1 MKKGFDFSRFRSISL
16 GKCPV
21 VRPLFRAAAPL
32 LMMVFA
38 VSCVERPS
46 PDQVT
51 AAYFK
56 TVANGDP
63 FAVRPFLTP
72 DGQEILDQMA
82 AMPQIRAAI
91 ESQRGVQKQ
100 FWSGIVCS
108 VSQPSIEG
116 SRAVVVFTAEVPG
129 RGRASC
135 PVVLF
140 LIDGDWRISSTSI
153 SGIQTDRFRNE
164 LMALKAPPAKS
175 EPPAAAPSAAAP
187 AAPAAAPPAA
197 APSAAAP
204 AAAPAAV
211 PEKK

>member
-1 MKKGFDFSRFRSISL
+1 MKNLFDVSRFRFPS
-16 GKCPV
+16 
-21 VRPLFRAAAPL
+21 VRKSALFRTAAPIL
-32 LMMVFA
+32 LLTVFA
-38 VSCVERPS
+38 VSCVEQPS

-51 AAYFK
+51 AAYFE

-63 FAVRPFLTP
+63 FAVRPYLTP

-82 AMPQIRAAI
+82 ALPQIRAAI

-100 FWSGIVCS
+100 FWSGIVRS

-140 LIDGDWRISSTSI
+140 LIDGQWRISSTSI
-153 SGIQTDRFRNE
+153 SGLQSDRFRNE
-164 LMALKAPPAKS
+164 LTALKAPPAKS
-175 EPPAAAPSAAAP
+175 EPPAPSATAAPSAAPGSAGTSSPAPSSDAAP
-187 AAPAAAPPAA
+187 AAPAA
-197 APSAAAP
+197 SA
-204 AAAPAAV
+204 
-211 PEKK
+211 EKK